1 MSLLS
6 SRRKL
11 LAAITLTVLVL
22 TVLLLRWDD
31 SDNVAELEELQHS
44 THSQQPPVGTEHGT
58 DDAWDVGTG
67 RVKDSNDEQ
76 ILGTHVDDDVDM
88 DHVSTE
94 EPQENLSVVKELPV
108 DSSPPSDPEEEEE
121 EEEEAPDSS
130 SPIKTLPKDD
140 AVEADSSLE
149 EKEKPVPLIDE
160 PKYLTFLP
168 HSGFHNQRIAVQNA
182 FYLAFLLNRTLLLPP
197 AMLGNVFGWR
207 AFNILVDWHLF
218 HSKVGH
224 ENCAKFASLTADMQK
239 AANMSNVCN
248 TMNSYTYVRWELLY
262 DLKTLKAKV
271 SYLPRDYF
279 TNEYLQDQFNISTN
293 ETWYFKDEWQY
304 DAMIFDSNVD
314 LDPKKHNLGKYHS
327 LLRIPDLQA
336 RPEKLIYLGSLFGS
350 GRMVTST
357 KENRSLHDWVNSQ
370 FIFSNPVLLQTLD
383 NVVAAIGGPRTYA
396 SLHARVGDGAFARG
410 ASKVMNQLWSD
421 FSGKFPPLPGGAID
435 PATPTEC
442 LDPLTRPEA
451 VRNGSLPLIFM
462 ATDERNP
469 RKAKLFAKFFA
480 AYPCIITL
488 NDVFD
493 YATSPLAELSNP
505 IDGLKL
511 GKFMIPFLDGLV
523 ASRAKDFTTSI
534 WSTFSMYIRFIHRD
548 FTKKWTAEQKNKGVG
563 GLRKRTWKR
572 VERGDRS
579 DDVR

>member
-1 MSLLS
+1 MSTLS
-6 SRRKL
+6 SRRIL

-22 TVLLLRWDD
+22 TVLLLRWGD
-31 SDNVAELEELQHS
+31 SDHVAELEELPPQPQHS
-44 THSQQPPVGTEHGT
+44 THSQQHPVGTEHST

-76 ILGTHVDDDVDM
+76 ILGTHVGGDVDM
-88 DHVSTE
+88 DDVSTE
-94 EPQENLSVVKELPV
+94 EPQENLPVVKDLPV
-108 DSSPPSDPEEEEE
+108 DSSPPSEEKEEEEE
-121 EEEEAPDSS
+121 EKAPDSS
-130 SPIKTLPKDD
+130 SLIKTLPKDD

-182 FYLAFLLNRTLLLPP
+182 FYLAFFLNRTLLLPP
-197 AMLGNVFGWR
+197 AMLGNVSGWR
-207 AFNILVDWHLF
+207 PFNNLVDWYLS
-218 HSKVGH
+218 HSKVGY

-239 AANMSNVCN
+239 ANNMSNVCN
-248 TMNSYTYVRWELLY
+248 ITNSYTYVRWELLF
-262 DLKTLKAKV
+262 DLEALKAKV

-279 TNEYLQDQFNISTN
+279 TNEYLQDQFNISTS
-293 ETWYFKDEWQY
+293 ETWYFKDEWRY

-314 LDPKKHNLGKYHS
+314 LDPQKHDLGRYHS

-336 RPEKLIYLGSLFGS
+336 RPEKLIYLGSLFGTS
-350 GRMVTST
+350 RIVTST
-357 KENRSLHDWVNSQ
+357 KEHRFLHAWVNSQ

-383 NVVAAIGGPRTYA
+383 NVVAAIGGPLTYA
-396 SLHARVGDGAFARG
+396 SLHARVGDGVFARG
-410 ASKVMNQLWSD
+410 ANKVMDQLWSD

-442 LDPLTRPEA
+442 LDPPTRPEA

-469 RKAKLFAKFFA
+469 RRAKLFAKFFA

-493 YATSPLAELSNP
+493 HATSPLAELSNP

-511 GKFMIPFLDGLV
+511 GKFMIPLLDGLV
-523 ASRAKDFTTSI
+523 ASRARDFTASI
-534 WSTFSMYIRFIHRD
+534 WSTFSVYIRFIHKD
-548 FTKKWTAEQKNKGVG
+548 FTKKWTAEQKNKGKDMESSG
-563 GLRKRTWKR
+563 
-572 VERGDRS
+572 ERG
-579 DDVR
+579 

>member
-11 LAAITLTVLVL
+11 FAAITLSVLVF
-22 TVLLLRWDD
+22 TVLLFRWDD
-31 SDNVAELEELQHS
+31 SDDVAELDELPSWSQHP
-44 THSQQPPVGTEHGT
+44 THSQQPPLGIEHGT
-58 DDAWDVGTG
+58 NDAWDVRTG
-67 RVKDSNDEQ
+67 RVKDSNDGQ
-76 ILGTHVDDDVDM
+76 SLSTHISDDVGD
-88 DHVSTE
+88 VSTE
-94 EPQENLSVVKELPV
+94 EPQEKLQDLPPPLEL
-108 DSSPPSDPEEEEE
+108 E

-130 SPIKTLPKDD
+130 SPIETPPKDD
-140 AVEADSSLE
+140 AVKSDSILE
-149 EKEKPVPLIDE
+149 EKEKSVPLIDE

-207 AFNILVDWHLF
+207 AFNTLVDWHLF

-224 ENCAKFASLTADMQK
+224 EDCAKFASLTPDMQK
-239 AANMSNVCN
+239 AANISKVCN
-248 TMNSYTYVRWELLY
+248 TMNSYTYVRWDLLY
-262 DLKTLKAKV
+262 DLETLKAKIP
-271 SYLPRDYF
+271 YIPRDYF
-279 TNEYLQDQFNISTN
+279 TNEYLQDHFNISTN
-293 ETWYFKDEWQY
+293 ETWYFKDAWQY

-314 LDPKKHNLGKYHS
+314 PDAKKHNLGKYHS

-357 KENRSLHDWVNSQ
+357 KEHSSLRAWINSQ
-370 FIFSNPVLLQTLD
+370 FIFSNPLLLRTLD
-383 NVVAAIGGPRTYA
+383 NVVTTIGGPRKYV

-410 ASKVMNQLWSD
+410 ANKVMSQLWAD

-442 LDPLTRPEA
+442 LKPLTRPEA
-451 VRNGSLPLIFM
+451 VRNGSLPLVFL

-469 RKAKLFAKFFA
+469 RNAKLFANFFA

-534 WSTFSMYIRFIHRD
+534 WSTFSMYIRFIHKD
-548 FTKKWTAEQKNKGVG
+548 FTKKWTAEQKNKVAR
-563 GLRKRTWKR
+563 GLRKRTWKGI
-572 VERGDRS
+572 EMMM
-579 DDVR
+579 